1 MRTTLKTKIWL
12 TVLSVVMMFA
22 FFILFYFPA
31 QQEKYLLKNFN
42 KEIQNLANTVALGV
56 KIAIT
61 EQNFEGVQTA
71 IDFVKGDPHLNFIS
85 MIQTDTVWDEPHT
98 SYTIKKTLFK
108 TFPEGKIVDVNQA
121 SNDSILVKEA
131 PFYTAMMSGSILLGF
146 SKNEIIQSKKQ
157 IRFTA
162 FIVSLMVFIVGIII
176 GFWLAR
182 NISVPVL
189 ALRDAANKVGEGDLT
204 QRVVNNSHDEIGEL
218 GQAFNRMVNDLEK
231 AQEEI
236 KASNLALASTNNELH
251 NTVENLKST
260 QAQLIQSEKM
270 ASLGQLTAGIAH
282 EIQNPL
288 NFVNNFSELS
298 VELIDDFELEETTDE
313 DKKDIIKDIKSNLEK
328 IAHHGKR
335 ADRIVKGMLMHSRE
349 QKGEKIPIRINQQLE
364 EDTTIAYHGLR
375 AKNSG
380 FQCEIVKDFDKSI
393 DKINIIPQD
402 INRVVINLL
411 NNAFYAVGDRLQSNS
426 DISWKPIVKIST
438 KLLGDSV
445 SIEIE
450 DNGTGIPDDV
460 KERIFNP
467 FFTTK
472 PTGEGTGLGLSI
484 CYDIIKSHGGEIKV
498 ESEYGKGSKFNI
510 VLMI

>member
-1 MRTTLKTKIWL
+1 MRATLKTKIWL

-22 FFILFYFPA
+22 FFILFYFPV

-71 IDFVKGDPHLNFIS
+71 MDFVKGDPHLRFIS
-85 MIQTDTVWDEPHT
+85 MLQMDTVWNEKHDQ
-98 SYTIKKTLFK
+98 YQIKKTVFK
-108 TFPEGKIVDVNQA
+108 TYPDGKQIDINAQ
-121 SNDSILVKEA
+121 SNDSILIKEA
-131 PFYTAMMSGSILLGF
+131 PFHTSIMNGSILLGF
-146 SKNEIIQSKKQ
+146 SKNEIVESKKE
-157 IRFTA
+157 IRNTSLV
-162 FIVSLMVFIVGIII
+162 VSLVVFIVGILI

-189 ALRDAANKVGEGDLT
+189 ALRDAANRVGEGDLS
-204 QRVVNNSHDEIGEL
+204 QRVNNQSQDEIGEL
-218 GQAFNRMVNDLEK
+218 GKAFNRMVNDLER

-236 KASNLALASTNNELH
+236 KSSNNALASANDELQL
-251 NTVENLKST
+251 TVENLKST

-298 VELIDDFELEETTDE
+298 SELIDEYDSAESDDE
-313 DKKDIIKDIKSNLEK
+313 KQDIINDIKSNLEK

-349 QKGEKIPIRINQQLE
+349 QKGEKIPVKLNQQLE
-364 EDTTIAYHGLR
+364 EDTTIAYHGIR
-375 AKNSG
+375 AKNSA
-380 FQCEIVKDFDKSI
+380 FQCEIIKKFDDHI
-393 DKINIIPQD
+393 DTVNIIPQD
-402 INRVVINLL
+402 INRVIINLL
-411 NNAFYAVGDRLQSNS
+411 NNAFYAVGERAQHNLDQNWKPTVTVSTSIANQTV
-426 DISWKPIVKIST
+426 DISIT
-438 KLLGDSV
+438 
-445 SIEIE
+445 
-450 DNGTGIPDDV
+450 DNGTGIPEEV
-460 KERIFNP
+460 KQKIFNP

-498 ESEYGKGSKFNI
+498 NSELNKGTTFSITLKI
-510 VLMI
+510 

>member
-1 MRTTLKTKIWL
+1 MRITLKTKIWL

-71 IDFVKGDPHLNFIS
+71 MDFVKGDPHLNFIS
-85 MIQTDTVWDEPHT
+85 MLQTDTVWNETHT
-98 SYTIKKTLFK
+98 NFTIKKTLFK
-108 TFPEGKIVDVNQA
+108 TFPEGKEVDINQG

-131 PFYTAMMSGSILLGF
+131 PFNTAMMNGSILLGF
-146 SKNEIIQSKKQ
+146 SKNEIVESKKQ
-157 IRFTA
+157 IRLTSLLVSI
-162 FIVSLMVFIVGIII
+162 IVFVVGIVI

-204 QRVVNNSHDEIGEL
+204 QRVMNKSHDEIGEL
-218 GQAFNRMVNDLEK
+218 GLAFNRMVNDLER
-231 AQEEI
+231 AREEI
-236 KASNLALASTNNELH
+236 KASNQALASANNELH
-251 NTVENLKST
+251 TTVENLKST

-298 VELIDDFELEETTDE
+298 VELIEDLATAETEE
-313 DKKDIIKDIKSNLEK
+313 DKQDLINDVKSNLEK

-364 EDTTIAYHGLR
+364 EDATIAYHGIR
-375 AKNSG
+375 AKHSA
-380 FQCEIVKDFDKSI
+380 FQCEINKDFDDKI

-411 NNAFYAVGDRLQSNS
+411 NNAFYAVGERLQSNTDS
-426 DISWKPIVKIST
+426 NWKPAVTIST
-438 KLLGDSV
+438 KLKNGIV
-445 SIEIE
+445 VVGIE
-450 DNGTGIPDDV
+450 DNGTGIPDEV
-460 KERIFNP
+460 KEKIFNP

-484 CYDIIKSHGGEIKV
+484 CYDIIKSHGGDIKV
-498 ESEYGKGSKFNI
+498 ESEYGKGTKFNI
-510 VLMI
+510 ELKV